1 MANASVAQA
10 ISRQTV
16 AAALRAART
25 EAAEHQAWI
34 NAINRAAV
42 NLEACSWAF

>member
-16 AAALRAART
+16 AAALRQARI
-25 EAAEHQAWI
+25 EAQEHRAWI
-34 NAINRAAV
+34 TAINKVAL
-42 NLEACSWAF
+42 NLEAAP